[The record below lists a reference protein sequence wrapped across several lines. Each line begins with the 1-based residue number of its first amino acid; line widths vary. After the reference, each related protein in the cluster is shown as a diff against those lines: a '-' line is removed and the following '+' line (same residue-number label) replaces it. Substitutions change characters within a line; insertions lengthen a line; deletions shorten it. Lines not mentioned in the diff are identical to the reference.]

1 MSCSQLLFVLFF
13 FFLSLLVFTL
23 SYAHSNLSSMQ
34 LLEMVEKNEINR
46 SLLALLD
53 ENIASAQKGNQVR
66 NWKCVFLVV
75 VEPETVSGIAN
86 IEAE

>member
-1 MSCSQLLFVLFF
+1 
-13 FFLSLLVFTL
+13 
-23 SYAHSNLSSMQ
+23 MQ